1 MNNNNNKKKDDQFFF
16 TIAFVPVGQTGKC
29 NPLRHVETAYHKRS
43 SCSNTQAPVEFSFPI
58 FLNTLLFF
66 AKEERRTRELL
77 NQLHFFFCSFSYIFI
92 DVEEF
97 FEYVAHTTLRTM
109 AT

>member
-58 FLNTLLFF
+58 SLNTLLLFCKRRATHSGTIEPIALFF
-66 AKEERRTRELL
+66 LL
-77 NQLHFFFCSFSYIFI
+77 IFI
-92 DVEEF
+92 HLHRRRRVF
-97 FEYVAHTTLRTM
+97 
-109 AT
+109 